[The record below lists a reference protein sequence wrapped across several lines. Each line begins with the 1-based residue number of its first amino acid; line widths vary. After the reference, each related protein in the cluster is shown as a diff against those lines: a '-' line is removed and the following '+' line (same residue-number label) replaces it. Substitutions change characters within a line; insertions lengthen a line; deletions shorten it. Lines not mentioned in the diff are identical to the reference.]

1 MAKIQRLD
9 PHLTNMIAAGEVVER
24 PSGVIKELVENA
36 IDANST
42 TIEIHTKQGGIEQMM
57 VIDDGDG
64 MSAADATLAFE
75 RHATSKIKDVQ
86 DLWRIGTMGF
96 RGEALPSI
104 ASVSNVELKTND
116 SNESTVVEIAYGKTV
131 KAGPVGTPKGTQIIV
146 RNLFQKTPARFKH
159 LKSAQYEFSLV
170 SDVIQKFALA
180 YPNIAFLLMNDE
192 KISFSSSGNGNQQEV
207 IMNIYGRDIAKSAIA
222 IEGNDSDY
230 HIEGYAV
237 QPSHTRATKY
247 YMLLFVNNRM
257 IRSFR
262 LQKAIM
268 DAYAPYTPSDRY
280 PIVVLNIQMD
290 PQLVDVNVHPSKWE
304 VRLSK
309 EKQLEFLIK
318 ETIGDALRKKLEV
331 NKVVRQERFERVET
345 PSFSFTYDQPTTE
358 SLQPQKLHQEI
369 NESFSN
375 YQTETQTSETVV
387 EEETTTVEQSTE
399 NVDQLPIQPIPT
411 TDEIE
416 VEPEVEAEAPTALN
430 PSFPNM
436 IVLAQMHKCY
446 ILAQGDNGLYII
458 DQHAAQERYH
468 YEEIQKA
475 LLHGVKDKQDLL
487 VPIMIESTNRAVQQA
502 DAINALLEE
511 LGIHLEVFGE
521 NSFVV
526 RSLPIW
532 VTDVEEEKFLQDMID
547 IYLKNEEV
555 NIEQLRR
562 LALASMACHSSI
574 RFNRTLTMQE
584 MEQVIEDLRKCEQP
598 FHCPHGRPTLIELT
612 LKELEKDFLRVK

>member
-116 SNESTVVEIAYGKTV
+116 GNESTVVEIAYGKTV

-222 IEGNDSDY
+222 IEGSDSDY

-262 LQKAIM
+262 LQKAIL

-387 EEETTTVEQSTE
+387 EEEITTVEQTIDTVE
-399 NVDQLPIQPIPT
+399 QTPIQPIPT
-411 TDEIE
+411 ADEVE
-416 VEPEVEAEAPTALN
+416 TEPEVEVEAPTALN

-487 VPIMIESTNRAVQQA
+487 VPIMIESTNRAVQQS

>member
-1 MAKIQRLD
+1 
-9 PHLTNMIAAGEVVER
+9 MIAAGEVVER
-24 PSGVIKELVENA
+24 PAGVIKELVENA
-36 IDANST
+36 IDAGAT

-64 MSAADATLAFE
+64 MGAKDATLAFE

-86 DLWRIGTMGF
+86 DLWQIGTMGF

-116 SNESTVVEIAYGKTV
+116 GKESTVVEIAYGKTI
-131 KAGPVGTPKGTQIIV
+131 KTAPIGTPKGTQIIV

-159 LKSAQYEFSLV
+159 LKNTQYEFSLV
-170 SDVIQKFALA
+170 SDVIQKFALT

-192 KISFSSSGNGNQQEV
+192 KISFTSSGNGNQQEV
-207 IMNIYGRDIAKSAIA
+207 IMNIYGRDIAKAAIA
-222 IEGNDSDY
+222 IAGNDADY
-230 HIEGYAV
+230 HIEGYAI

-257 IRSFR
+257 IRSYR
-262 LQKAIM
+262 LQKAIL

-280 PIVVLNIQMD
+280 PIVVLNIKMD

-318 ETIGDALRKKLEV
+318 ETIGEALRQKLEI
-331 NKVVRQERFERVET
+331 NKVVRQERLKQVEA
-345 PSFSFTYDQPTTE
+345 PSFNFTYEANTE
-358 SLQPQKLHQEI
+358 ALQPQKLHQEV
-369 NESFSN
+369 NDSFAN
-375 YQTETQTSETVV
+375 YQTNEAENKIVT
-387 EEETTTVEQSTE
+387 EEEAIIIKQSLEVDEQT
-399 NVDQLPIQPIPT
+399 LHQPTPVI
-411 TDEIE
+411 DEEIKPE
-416 VEPEVEAEAPTALN
+416 LEAKVEPTKALN

-436 IVLAQMHKCY
+436 IVLAQMHKSY
-446 ILAQGDNGLYII
+446 ILAQSDTGLYII

-475 LLHGVKDKQDLL
+475 LLHGVKDKQDIL
-487 VPIMIESTNRAVQQA
+487 VPIMIESTNRAVQQV
-502 DAINALLEE
+502 DAINELLDE
-511 LGIHLEVFGE
+511 LGIYLEVFGE
-521 NSFVV
+521 NSFIV

-532 VTDVEEEKFLQDMID
+532 VSDVEEEKFLQDMID

-555 NIEQLRR
+555 NIEQLRK
-562 LALASMACHSSI
+562 LALASMACHTSI
-574 RFNRTLTMQE
+574 RFNRTLTKEEMQ
-584 MEQVIEDLRKCEQP
+584 QVIEDLRKCEQP

>member
-1 MAKIQRLD
+1 MTKIQRLD

-36 IDANST
+36 IDANAT
-42 TIEIHTKQGGIEQMM
+42 TIEIYTKQGGIEQMM

-64 MSAADATLAFE
+64 MSAQDATLAFE
-75 RHATSKIKDVQ
+75 RHATSKIKNVQ

-104 ASVSNVELKTND
+104 ASVSSVQLKTND
-116 SNESTVVEIAYGKTV
+116 GKDSTIVEIAYGKTL
-131 KAGPVGTPKGTQIIV
+131 KAGPIGTPKGTQIMV

-159 LKSAQYEFSLV
+159 LKSSQYEFSLV
-170 SDVIQKFALA
+170 SDIIQKFALA

-192 KISFSSSGNGNQQEV
+192 KQVFSSSGNNNQQEV
-207 IMNIYGRDIAKSAIA
+207 IMNIYGREIAKSAIK
-222 IEGNDSDY
+222 IEASDVDY
-230 HIEGYAV
+230 QLCGYAV

-262 LQKAIM
+262 LQKAIL

-280 PIVVLNIQMD
+280 PIVVLNIKMD

-309 EKQLEFLIK
+309 EKSLEYLIK
-318 ETIGDALRKKLEV
+318 ESIANALREKLEV
-331 NKVVRQERFERVET
+331 SKVVRQERFEKVET
-345 PSFSFTYDQPTTE
+345 PSFSFTYDTTVE
-358 SLQPQKLHQEI
+358 PIQAEKLHQEI
-369 NESFSN
+369 NESFASYESSQPLIPIN
-375 YQTETQTSETVV
+375 EEVKEEGIETPKQTLEV
-387 EEETTTVEQSTE
+387 EEE
-399 NVDQLPIQPIPT
+399 NIPLKQ
-411 TDEIE
+411 ESKQE
-416 VEPEVEAEAPTALN
+416 ALN

-446 ILAQGDNGLYII
+446 ILAQGDQGLYII

-475 LLHGVKDKQDLL
+475 LLTKVNEMQDLL
-487 VPIMIESTNRAVQQA
+487 VPIMIESTSRAIQQV
-502 DAINALLEE
+502 DAMNTCLEE
-511 LGIHLEVFGE
+511 IGIHLEVFGE
-521 NSFVV
+521 SSFIV
-526 RSLPIW
+526 RSLPSW
-532 VTDVEEEKFLQDMID
+532 VSDVEEEKFIQDMID
-547 IYLKNEEV
+547 EYQKNEEI
-555 NIEQLRR
+555 NIEELRR

-574 RFNRTLTMQE
+574 RFNRTLTMEE
-584 MEQVIEDLRKCEQP
+584 MKQVVEDLRKCKQP

>member
-42 TIEIHTKQGGIEQMM
+42 TIEIHAKQGGIEQMM

-116 SNESTVVEIAYGKTV
+116 GNESTVVEIAYGKTV
-131 KAGPVGTPKGTQIIV
+131 KAGPVGAPKGTQIIV

-262 LQKAIM
+262 LQKAIL

-387 EEETTTVEQSTE
+387 EEEITTVEQSP
-399 NVDQLPIQPIPT
+399 VQPIAT
-411 TDEIE
+411 ADEIE
-416 VEPEVEAEAPTALN
+416 VKPVVEVEAPTALN

-468 YEEIQKA
+468 YEEIKKA

-487 VPIMIESTNRAVQQA
+487 VPIMIESTNHAVQQA
-502 DAINALLEE
+502 EAINALLEE

-526 RSLPIW
+526 RSLPMW
-532 VTDVEEEKFLQDMID
+532 VMDVEEEKFLQDMID

-584 MEQVIEDLRKCEQP
+584 MKQVVEDLRKCEQP

>member
-116 SNESTVVEIAYGKTV
+116 GNESTVVEIAYGKTV

-222 IEGNDSDY
+222 IEGSDSDY

-262 LQKAIM
+262 LQKAIL

-387 EEETTTVEQSTE
+387 EEETTVVEQSTE
-399 NVDQLPIQPIPT
+399 TVEQTPIQPIPT
-411 TDEIE
+411 ADEVE
-416 VEPEVEAEAPTALN
+416 TEPEVEVEAPTALN

>member
-116 SNESTVVEIAYGKTV
+116 GNESTVVEIAYGKTV

-222 IEGNDSDY
+222 IEGSDSDY

-262 LQKAIM
+262 LQKAIL

-387 EEETTTVEQSTE
+387 EEEITTVDQTIETVEQT
-399 NVDQLPIQPIPT
+399 PIQPIPT
-411 TDEIE
+411 ADEVE
-416 VEPEVEAEAPTALN
+416 TEPEVEVEAPTALN

>member
-116 SNESTVVEIAYGKTV
+116 GNESTVVEIAYGKTA

-222 IEGNDSDY
+222 IEGSDSDY

-262 LQKAIM
+262 LQKAIL

-375 YQTETQTSETVV
+375 YQIEIQTSETVV
-387 EEETTTVEQSTE
+387 EEETTIVEQSTE
-399 NVDQLPIQPIPT
+399 TVDQLPVQSIAT
-411 TDEIE
+411 ADEIE
-416 VEPEVEAEAPTALN
+416 VEPAVEVEVPTALN

>member
-116 SNESTVVEIAYGKTV
+116 GNESTVVEIAYGKTV

-262 LQKAIM
+262 LQKAIL

-375 YQTETQTSETVV
+375 YQTTPQTNETVV

-399 NVDQLPIQPIPT
+399 TVEQSPVQPIVA
-411 TDEIE
+411 DEIE
-416 VEPEVEAEAPTALN
+416 VEPVVEVEAPAALN